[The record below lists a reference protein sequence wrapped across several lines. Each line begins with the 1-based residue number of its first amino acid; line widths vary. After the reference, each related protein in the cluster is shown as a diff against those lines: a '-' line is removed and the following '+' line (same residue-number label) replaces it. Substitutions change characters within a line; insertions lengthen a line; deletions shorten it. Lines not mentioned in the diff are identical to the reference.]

1 MLLSLLEYNIEIP
14 FCLIN
19 AGFQM
24 RQACYLGGDSLLIS
38 QKLFIASARLCHIMS
53 AILLHAKFS
62 WNFLELMD
70 STFRPI
76 WVPSSCI
83 YMLMIWSKQTNA
95 TMIVLSKSCYL
106 LPFCTGFKIFHLI
119 HKSGCITILV
129 HFWTTGLMHSVTMSM
144 VHVLISCW
152 KHTEKVMLKESN
164 MLSNLAASSLTW
176 ITWYSNL
183 AIFTCK

>member
-53 AILLHAKFS
+53 AILLHAKFG

-76 WVPSSCI
+76 
-83 YMLMIWSKQTNA
+83 
-95 TMIVLSKSCYL
+95 
-106 LPFCTGFKIFHLI
+106 
-119 HKSGCITILV
+119 
-129 HFWTTGLMHSVTMSM
+129 
-144 VHVLISCW
+144 
-152 KHTEKVMLKESN
+152 
-164 MLSNLAASSLTW
+164 
-176 ITWYSNL
+176 
-183 AIFTCK
+183 